1 MDTSPLA
8 RARGH
13 RDECFA
19 LLIAVREALDYPR
32 NLNLADDHYAEAAQT
47 ARKAGAAAAE
57 APDYYAAR
65 APRIAVSLS
74 LHCRA
79 FAAEAKAAVEAAHA
93 SIMFSIAQES
103 AERLRTARAAL
114 AMAEATA
121 AEDQAYSDGAS
132 KTARRVRLEAD
143 AARETAEEAARA
155 EDKAAEDKA
164 AETI

>member
-1 MDTSPLA
+1 MDTSPLV
-8 RARGH
+8 RTRGH

-32 NLNLADDHYAEAAQT
+32 SLLLADDHYAEAAQS

-57 APDYYAAR
+57 APDYYVTR
-65 APRIAVSLS
+65 APSFGVSLG

-79 FAAEAKAAVEAAHA
+79 YAAEARAAVEAAHA

-121 AEDQAYSDGAS
+121 AEDRAYSDSANM
-132 KTARRVRLEAD
+132 TARRVRLEAD
-143 AARETAEEAARA
+143 AARETAEAETRA
-155 EDKAAEDKA
+155 EDKAAG
-164 AETI
+164 II